1 MCGSCQVDRNGADVL
16 RGVTAVFPNK
26 QPEPLSSISNQTR
39 TGHQKVEV
47 RRKEG
52 GRQRYKTIFI

>member
-52 GRQRYKTIFI
+52 G